1 MSLFDII
8 AEEWQK
14 LSWVGRVVWF
24 PVFVP
29 VLLVGCAFILIA
41 IPPAMLLE
49 KTIGRWVECLCSK
62 AKRLIYKES

>member
-1 MSLFDII
+1 MSLFEII

-29 VLLVGCAFILIA
+29 VFLVGCAFILVA

-49 KTIGRWVECLCSK
+49 KTIGPWVERLCSK